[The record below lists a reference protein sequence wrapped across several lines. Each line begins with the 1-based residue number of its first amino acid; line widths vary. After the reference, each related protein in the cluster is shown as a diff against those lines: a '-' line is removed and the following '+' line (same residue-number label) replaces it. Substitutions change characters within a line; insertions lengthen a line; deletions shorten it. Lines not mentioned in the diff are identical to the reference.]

1 MEIDIRKGGICG
13 HATWR
18 EVRIKESGTT
28 INFDVSEGNELNSF
42 RETILDAV
50 FGDMSMDEVVK
61 YLTERAKRLLSVTK
75 TRNQKPPECGF
86 FMPAYQQRFTSLYRY
101 AITHNIRNHP

>member
-18 EVRIKESGTT
+18 EVRIKEGGTT

-42 RETILDAV
+42 REAILSAV
-50 FGDMSMDEVVK
+50 FGDMSTDEVIK
-61 YLTERAKRLLSVTK
+61 YLNESGYSEEIIERYEEEKSEA
-75 TRNQKPPECGF
+75 
-86 FMPAYQQRFTSLYRY
+86 A
-101 AITHNIRNHP
+101 

>member
-42 RETILDAV
+42 RETILEAV

-61 YLTERAKRLLSVTK
+61 YLTESGYSD
-75 TRNQKPPECGF
+75 EIIE
-86 FMPAYQQRFTSLYRY
+86 RY
-101 AITHNIRNHP
+101 EDEKSEAA

>member
-18 EVRIKESGTT
+18 EVRIKEGGTT
-28 INFDVSEGNELNSF
+28 INFDVSDGNELNSF
-42 RETILDAV
+42 RETIIEAV

-61 YLTERAKRLLSVTK
+61 YLTESGYSD
-75 TRNQKPPECGF
+75 EIIE
-86 FMPAYQQRFTSLYRY
+86 RY
-101 AITHNIRNHP
+101 ENEKSEAA

>member
-18 EVRIKESGTT
+18 EVRFKESGTT

-61 YLTERAKRLLSVTK
+61 YLTESGYSD
-75 TRNQKPPECGF
+75 EIIE
-86 FMPAYQQRFTSLYRY
+86 RY
-101 AITHNIRNHP
+101 EEEKSEAA